1 MILGKQPSSRA
12 NTGCQGWLSHSFGTR
27 IFFLTFLTCSPSP
40 SPSQQYELWKKISA
54 EKYKRREVIEACL
67 VWWKILLTPGH
78 KRCWRQI
85 LLIVFCS
92 FCSKLSLLNF
102 SLSTAMGVDF
112 VRLLDLG
119 PDFPQILRNSILD
132 NLDNNFCKILSA
144 FKVNLPGK

>member
-1 MILGKQPSSRA
+1 MKD
-12 NTGCQGWLSHSFGTR
+12 
-27 IFFLTFLTCSPSP
+27 
-40 SPSQQYELWKKISA
+40 
-54 EKYKRREVIEACL
+54 
-67 VWWKILLTPGH
+67 LLTPGH

-102 SLSTAMGVDF
+102 SLSTVMGVDF